1 MNDIKEWEIKE
12 HDRNNMMNYI
22 INSEYSPEA
31 SLVVD
36 MSLKYEFDMEEKE
49 QLLIKKSDLQLMVN
63 SIFLMSKEID
73 KLRRKR

>member
-12 HDRNNMMNYI
+12 HDRNNMMDYI